1 MKSRTRNLLKKIV
14 KGYLRDIYWDIYG
27 KTNKNP
33 DCLKKTESFIFVCK
47 GNICRSPFAHYM
59 AQKIASSG
67 VKCNIKFD
75 SAGLEVKE
83 PKSSP
88 ENAVLAALDYGL
100 DLKSHRSRILDRIM
114 FEGSTMVIAME
125 TWQFKT
131 LKRTFPEHRDKIFLL
146 PLFENNKNAE
156 MRGFYRYNIQD
167 PYEKS
172 LNEFHVCFRR
182 IERCIKGL
190 LKKFEE
196 RKFN

>member
-1 MKSRTRNLLKKIV
+1 MKSRIKNLLKKIV

-27 KTNKNP
+27 KTIRNP
-33 DCLKKTESFIFVCK
+33 ECIREPESFVFVCK

-59 AQKIASSG
+59 AQKIISNG

-100 DLKSHRSRILDRIM
+100 DLKSHRSRILVRKM
-114 FEGSTMVIAME
+114 FESSDMIIAME
-125 TWQFKT
+125 TWHFQT
-131 LKRTFPEHRDKIFLL
+131 LKRIFPENMDKIFLL
-146 PLFENNKNAE
+146 PLFENNKYAKIK
-156 MRGFYRYNIQD
+156 GFYRYNIRD
-167 PYEKS
+167 PYGKS

-182 IERCIKGL
+182 IERCIKAL
-190 LKKFEE
+190 FKKL
-196 RKFN
+196 